1 MLGCQV
7 THRTRV
13 RHASNTCGMRASRP
27 GQTVESDAR
36 LAGYPALIVEV
47 MVNLWQRLM
56 FASIGGRRVHVS
68 EGDENLRE
76 LQAQVRP
83 RPDGVFSGGL

>member
-7 THRTRV
+7 TQRTRV

-36 LAGYPALIVEV
+36 LPGYPALIMEV
-47 MVNLWQRLM
+47 MVNLWQGLM
-56 FASIGGRRVHVS
+56 LGSIGGRRM
-68 EGDENLRE
+68 
-76 LQAQVRP
+76 ARP
-83 RPDGVFSGGL
+83 RRAWVNFGADAG